1 MSTFKEEKIDV
12 AGVLEHEL
20 SVDKCATSDQL
31 YSIIGLRYNTD
42 HAKYIT
48 SRNLNLLYRF
58 DMRYSNKMNTR

>member
-31 YSIIGLRYNTD
+31 YSIIGQRYNKD
-42 HAKYIT
+42 HAKYVT

-58 DMRYSNKMNTR
+58 VM